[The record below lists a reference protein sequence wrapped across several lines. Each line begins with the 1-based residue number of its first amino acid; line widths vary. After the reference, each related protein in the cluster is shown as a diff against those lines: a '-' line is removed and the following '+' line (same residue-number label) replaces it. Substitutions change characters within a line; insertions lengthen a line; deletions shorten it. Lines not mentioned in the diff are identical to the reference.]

1 MIVLA
6 VLLLACAVLA
16 IVCAGGGYRSIP
28 RDALITP
35 ERHAAG
41 PPWTRPCWASVF
53 DSDQRSCV
61 RVTGRVVWLQKH
73 DPDGDGDRHLVVV
86 ARLRPHIVK
95 LNRAFP
101 VRHLPGL
108 GAHVAVTGWIEVG
121 AHGRE
126 EIRALTYASGGTRV
140 AVRR

>member
-1 MIVLA
+1 MAAIVLSRGTFQR
-6 VLLLACAVLA
+6 
-16 IVCAGGGYRSIP
+16 IG

-41 PPWTRPCWASVF
+41 PAWTRPCWASVF
-53 DSDQRSCV
+53 DSDQRACV
-61 RVTGRVVWLQKH
+61 RVTGRVVWIQKH

-86 ARLRPHIVK
+86 SRLRPHIVK

-101 VRHLPGL
+101 LPHLPGL
-108 GAHVAVTGWIEVG
+108 GANVAVTGWIEVG
-121 AHGRE
+121 AHGRD
-126 EIRALTYASGGTRV
+126 EIRALTYASGATHA